1 MRKNIVISLILL
13 TIVICSTYFLHICSV
28 QANGDENTPTFEL
41 NLEPT
46 DPTTW
51 EDWRPEYKTN
61 TSFVATLKGT
71 IASNQSVS
79 FGSVTFTFHLGAPS
93 QWEGVCMNYDG
104 ETDIGTSYDL
114 FFRKDDNPGGS
125 GQTYMVT
132 HPIVVPGENVNV
144 SGQLV
149 ETGLELTITGTGN
162 SGTVS
167 VRVND
172 YAAVSIL
179 SVSATFSYVDPLSG
193 STSSTGSES
202 DTISIP
208 LDNNG
213 NDIADGWEDDDIH
226 DYNPWDDTEN
236 GPGINNKGMGSY
248 TCRIITE

>member
-61 TSFVATLKGT
+61 TSFIATLKGT
-71 IASNQSVS
+71 IASNRSVS
-79 FGSVTFTFHLGAPS
+79 FGSVTFTFHLGTPS

-104 ETDIGTSYDL
+104 ETDTSTSCDL

-125 GQTYMVT
+125 GQTYKVT
-132 HPIVVPGENVNV
+132 HPIVVPGEDVNV

-149 ETGLELTITGTGN
+149 ETGLELTITGTG
-162 SGTVS
+162 SGI
-167 VRVND
+167 NIPKDDNGD
-172 YAAVSIL
+172 Y
-179 SVSATFSYVDPLSG
+179 
-193 STSSTGSES
+193 
-202 DTISIP
+202 
-208 LDNNG
+208 
-213 NDIADGWEDDDIH
+213 IADSWETSAWKDGRHTPPADEE
-226 DYNPWDDTEN
+226 T
-236 GPGINNKGMGSY
+236 GPNAGTSVEANTQVGDGLVVFEEYRGFEIAGSH
-248 TCRIITE
+248 TRLDPTKKDVK